1 MKAECNC
8 FVNQRDVKVTH
19 RTLLQDVTYEIRMDK
34 PAESVTVTI
43 CPAPANSGIHFL
55 RVGGS
60 GRGDVVGA
68 DLRNARIN
76 DGDIDLVNGDGV
88 SVRKVG
94 NLLAAL
100 RIAGIVNAIIQVNA
114 DTVDI
119 RYSDVAGLLAELGKN
134 GLENR
139 VAPCEKAPL
148 RKCAAVEEGGCC
160 AVALPS
166 DRLVVELFI
175 ADGACDDDWCH
186 AEFDARE
193 FSGPGAA
200 PDENGGFGIRTKG
213 DPLPPERVHGQMLL
227 ALGLLAL
234 LGDYPGIQF
243 RGINFRPDVGLR
255 LLNLLM
261 NDESDGI

>member
-1 MKAECNC
+1 
-8 FVNQRDVKVTH
+8 
-19 RTLLQDVTYEIRMDK
+19 MDE

-55 RVGGS
+55 RVGDN
-60 GRGDVVGA
+60 GRGGVVGA
-68 DLRNARIN
+68 DWRNARIN
-76 DGDIDLVNGDGV
+76 DGDIDLVSGDGV

-94 NLLAAL
+94 YFLAAL
-100 RIAGIVNAIIQVNA
+100 RIAGIVNALVQVNA

-119 RYSDVAGLLAELGKN
+119 RYADIAGLLAELGKN
-134 GLENR
+134 GLENWA
-139 VAPCEKAPL
+139 APCEKTPL

-160 AVALPS
+160 AVAVPS

-175 ADGACDDDWCH
+175 ADRTCDDDWCH

-193 FSGPGAA
+193 FSGPAAA
-200 PDENGGFGIRTKG
+200 PDENRGFGIRMKG
-213 DPLPPERVHGQMLL
+213 DRLQPELVHGQMLL

-234 LGDYPGIQF
+234 LGDCQGIQF

-261 NDESDGI
+261 NDESDDI